1 MFGRRRYI
9 PELKSSNYNIRQS
22 AERMAMNAPI
32 QGTAADIIKLAM
44 LRVSKALAE
53 AGLKA
58 KLILQVHDELIV
70 ECPEAEGPQVLALM
84 KDAMEHAAE
93 LSVPLTVDAKIGKSW
108 YETK

>member
-1 MFGRRRYI
+1 M
-9 PELKSSNYNIRQS
+9 
-22 AERMAMNAPI
+22 
-32 QGTAADIIKLAM
+32 D
-44 LRVSKALAE
+44 
-53 AGLKA
+53 
-58 KLILQVHDELIV
+58 DELIV